1 MAVRMSDMRSR
12 GISNP
17 QQEQSQENE
26 GTKVI
31 IVGAGAAGMF
41 AAHLLAT
48 KGVEVVVL
56 EAANTH
62 GGRIRPLENFAKFP
76 LELGAEEIHGE
87 NSMYYEMVKQNGAGI
102 IEEES
107 ENYYFIDNELLDREA
122 AEENKDFIE
131 AIDFIDSIQDYS
143 GEDISLADYLK
154 NEEIDESVYH
164 IINAEVANEHGT
176 SAERIGMAGLALEA
190 QIWAAGEENFMLA
203 DRSHLSII
211 EEHCKD
217 ILGKINY
224 NQVVKSIDYSESLV
238 SVSTQDGNN
247 YTGNAVIITVP
258 ITILK
263 AGAINFYPALPKD
276 KQNAIQKIGMD
287 AGIKVILKF
296 KAPFWQPNT
305 GSIFGKL
312 VPEYWVSSEG
322 RSGDEYLLTAFV
334 NGKNAEYLSQQG
346 EEAISLITNELDSIF
361 GEKVAS
367 ANIEKSYIMD
377 WFKEPFIK
385 GAYSYDTVGIGES
398 RKILATSLDGMVFF
412 AGEATC
418 TNGHHASIHG
428 AMESAKIAVDEL
440 LEKIS

>member
-1 MAVRMSDMRSR
+1 MSDMQSRS
-12 GISNP
+12 ISNP
-17 QQEQSQENE
+17 QQEQSQEN
-26 GTKVI
+26 GNTKVI
-31 IVGAGAAGMF
+31 IIGAGVAGMY
-41 AAHLLAT
+41 AAHLLAS
-48 KGVEVVVL
+48 KGIEVIVL
-56 EAANTH
+56 EATAIH
-62 GGRIRPLENFAKFP
+62 GGRIRPLENFANFP
-76 LELGAEEIHGE
+76 VELGAEEIHGQ
-87 NSMYYEMVKQNGAGI
+87 NSVYYEMVKQSGADI
-102 IEEES
+102 ISEETED
-107 ENYYFIDNELLDREA
+107 YYFIGDELLDREE

-131 AIDFIDSIQDYS
+131 AMDFIDSIEDYS
-143 GEDISLADYLK
+143 GLDISLADYLK

-176 SAERIGMAGLALEA
+176 SAEKIGMAGLALEA

-211 EEHCKD
+211 AENCKN
-217 ILGKINY
+217 ILDKVNY
-224 NQVVKSIDYSESLV
+224 NQVVKSIDYSEGLV
-238 SVSTQDGNN
+238 SVSTQDGTN

-287 AGIKVILKF
+287 AGMKVILKF

-322 RSGDEYLLTAFV
+322 RSEEEYILTAFI
-334 NGKNAEYLSQQG
+334 NGENATYLSQQG
-346 EEAISLITNELDSIF
+346 EEAISLITTELDNIF

-367 ANIEKSYIMD
+367 KNLEKFYMMD
-377 WFKEPFIK
+377 WLKEPFIK

-440 LEKIS
+440 LG

>member
-1 MAVRMSDMRSR
+1 MAVRMSDMRGI

-17 QQEQSQENE
+17 QQEQSQDN
-26 GTKVI
+26 GNMKVL
-31 IVGAGAAGMF
+31 IVGAGAAGMY

-56 EAANTH
+56 EATAIH
-62 GGRIRPLENFAKFP
+62 GGRVRPLENFANFP

-87 NSMYYEMVKQNGAGI
+87 NSVYYEMVKQSGADI
-102 IEEES
+102 IGEETED
-107 ENYYFIDNELLDREA
+107 YYYIGNELLDREE

-131 AIDFIDSIQDYS
+131 AIDFIDAIQDYS
-143 GEDISLADYLK
+143 GQDISLADYLK

-190 QIWAAGEENFMLA
+190 QIWAAGEENFMLT

-211 EEHCKD
+211 EENCKD
-217 ILGKINY
+217 ILEKINY
-224 NQVVKSIDYSESLV
+224 NQVVKSIDYSENLV
-238 SVSTQDGNN
+238 SVGTQDGAN
-247 YTGNAVIITVP
+247 YTANAVIITVP

-263 AGAINFYPALPKD
+263 AGAINFYPALPTN

-287 AGIKVILKF
+287 AGMKIILKF
-296 KAPFWQPNT
+296 KTPFWQPNT

-312 VPEYWVSSEG
+312 IPEYWVSSEG
-322 RSGDEYLLTAFV
+322 RSKEEYVLTALV

-346 EEAISLITNELDSIF
+346 EDATNLIISELDTIF
-361 GEKVAS
+361 GNKLPS
-367 ANIEKSYIMD
+367 SSLEKSYIMD
-377 WFKEPFIK
+377 WSKEPFIK

-428 AMESAKIAVDEL
+428 AMESAKIAVDEFL
-440 LEKIS
+440 GMVS